1 MDSLIINKNVRF
13 NGLKLTFK
21 FMVEKYIEIDWLLS
35 EEIWKQHITLKTG
48 KQKEKMGVFPV
59 SPKE

>member
-1 MDSLIINKNVRF
+1 
-13 NGLKLTFK
+13 
-21 FMVEKYIEIDWLLS
+21 MVEKYIEIDWLLS

>member
-35 EEIWKQHITLKTG
+35 EEDMEATHYFENW
-48 KQKEKMGVFPV
+48 
-59 SPKE
+59 